1 MNNNSENILPNDS
14 SINETDI
21 NMEDTINSI
30 NTINT
35 LDSNNNIYSESEQV
49 NQIIKPSNI
58 RILEKPFYKMNIL
71 EILIEMKNTWFQIL
85 DELLAGDFSIGVLTK
100 NNRMF
105 YVGLTILIFAIILFI
120 YDYAIDSSD
129 PLKNLINSNGGVVEI
144 RHIYESK

>member
-1 MNNNSENILPNDS
+1 MSNNTENDLPNYS
-14 SINETDI
+14 TINETDI
-21 NMEDTINSI
+21 NSQDTL
-30 NTINT
+30 NT
-35 LDSNNNIYSESEQV
+35 LNTLNSNNISNSES
-49 NQIIKPSNI
+49 NQINKMFQSSNI
-58 RILEKPFYKMNIL
+58 EISEKPFYKMNVL

-85 DELLAGDFSIGVLTK
+85 DELIGGNFSMSILIK

-129 PLKNLINSNGGVVEI
+129 PLKNLLNTNGGVVEI

>member
-1 MNNNSENILPNDS
+1 MSNNTENDLPNYS
-14 SINETDI
+14 TINETDI
-21 NMEDTINSI
+21 NSQDTL
-30 NTINT
+30 NT
-35 LDSNNNIYSESEQV
+35 LNSNDIANSESEQV
-49 NQIIKPSNI
+49 NKIIKPSNI
-58 RILEKPFYKMNIL
+58 EISEKPFYKMNVL

-85 DELLAGDFSIGVLTK
+85 DELIAGNFSMSILIK

-129 PLKNLINSNGGVVEI
+129 PLKNLLNSNGGVVEI

>member
-1 MNNNSENILPNDS
+1 MSNNTENDLPNYS

-21 NMEDTINSI
+21 NSQDTL
-30 NTINT
+30 NT
-35 LDSNNNIYSESEQV
+35 LNSNDLSNSESEQV
-49 NQIIKPSNI
+49 KKIIKPSNI
-58 RILEKPFYKMNIL
+58 EISEKPFYKMNIL

-85 DELLAGDFSIGVLTK
+85 DELIAGNFSMSILVK

-129 PLKNLINSNGGVVEI
+129 PLKNLLNTNGGVVEI

>member
-1 MNNNSENILPNDS
+1 MSNNTENNLPNDS

-21 NMEDTINSI
+21 NSEDTIN
-30 NTINT
+30 TLNT
-35 LDSNNNIYSESEQV
+35 LNSNENNNTYSESENV
-49 NQIIKPSNI
+49 KHIIKHSDT
-58 RILEKPFYKMNIL
+58 RVTEKPFYKMNIL

-85 DELLAGDFSIGVLTK
+85 DELLAGNFSMSILIK